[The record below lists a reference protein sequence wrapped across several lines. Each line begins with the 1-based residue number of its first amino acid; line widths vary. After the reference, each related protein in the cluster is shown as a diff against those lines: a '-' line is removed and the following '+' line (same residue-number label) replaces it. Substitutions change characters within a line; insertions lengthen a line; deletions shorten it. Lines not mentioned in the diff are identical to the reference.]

1 MPLPMSRRAFAGTL
15 GAAAGVAFLDTP
27 LVGRVAEA
35 ATQRPRPADAVILSS
50 NENPY
55 GPSPKALEAAAKAA
69 ANRYPDALEDAAREA
84 IAKHHG
90 VAADQVLLGCGSSE
104 ILQMAD
110 EAFSGPGKN
119 VVAAEPTFEAV
130 LAYAKVVRADGIKV
144 PLTPDFRHDLPKMAA
159 ACDAS
164 TGLVY
169 VCNPNNPTA
178 TIVTGDEMA
187 AFAAAVP
194 PTATILVDE
203 AYHHFV
209 EDPRYRSSLE
219 LIAKHPNVVVARTF
233 SKIYG
238 MAGMRL
244 GYAVGSKETIAAMAP
259 HASWSNANAGVL
271 AAAGR
276 EPRGSRARPAPA
288 EAPERHAEVARLG
301 AHEAGLP
308 DDAVRGELRDGGRG
322 RRRRA
327 VHPGVPGEED
337 PRRPEVPV
345 APELAAR
352 HGRKAW
358 RGRGVPRRAARGRAG
373 ALAGRLIPISA
384 LRRRTACCAGGCT
397 ARPCACRRR

>member
-15 GAAAGVAFLDTP
+15 GAAAGVALLDTP
-27 LVGRVAEA
+27 LARRVAEA
-35 ATQRPRPADAVILSS
+35 ATKRPRPTDAVILSS

-55 GPSPKALEAAAKAA
+55 GPSPKALEAAASAA
-69 ANRYPDALEDAAREA
+69 ANRYPDGLEEEAREA

-90 VAADQVLLGCGSSE
+90 VAVEQVLLGCGSSE

-110 EAFSGPGKN
+110 DAFSGPGRK

-130 LAYAKVVRADGIKV
+130 LAYAKVARADGIRI

-187 AFAAAVP
+187 AFASKVP
-194 PTATILVDE
+194 ASVTILVDE

-219 LIAKHPNVVVARTF
+219 LVGKRSNVVVARTF

-244 GYAVGSKETIAAMAP
+244 GYAVSSKETIAAMAP
-259 HASWSNANAGVL
+259 YASWADTNAAVL
-271 AAAGR
+271 AAAAASLADPDLV
-276 EPRGSRARPAPA
+276 PRQRKLLNDTRTWLVSELTKLGFRTMPSEANFVMVNVGGDVAPVIQAFRARKILVGRKFPSLPDWLRVTVGQREEVAAFLAALPEIVPAP
-288 EAPERHAEVARLG
+288 VA
-301 AHEAGLP
+301 
-308 DDAVRGELRDGGRG
+308 
-322 RRRRA
+322 
-327 VHPGVPGEED
+327 
-337 PRRPEVPV
+337 
-345 APELAAR
+345 AA
-352 HGRKAW
+352 
-358 RGRGVPRRAARGRAG
+358 
-373 ALAGRLIPISA
+373 
-384 LRRRTACCAGGCT
+384 
-397 ARPCACRRR
+397 

>member
-15 GAAAGVAFLDTP
+15 GAAAGVAILDTP
-27 LVGRVAEA
+27 LVRRAAEA
-35 ATQRPRPADAVILSS
+35 ATRRARPSDAVILSS

-69 ANRYPDALEDAAREA
+69 ANRYPDALEEEARDA

-90 VAADQVLLGCGSSE
+90 VAVEQVLLGCGSSE

-110 EAFSGPGKN
+110 EAFCGPGKK

-130 LAYAKVVRADGIKV
+130 LAYAKVVSAEGIKV

-187 AFAAAVP
+187 AFATKVP
-194 PTATILVDE
+194 ASATILVDE

-209 EDPRYRSSLE
+209 EDPRYRSSLD
-219 LIAKHPNVVVARTF
+219 LVGRHPNVVVARTF

-244 GYAVGSKETIAAMAP
+244 GYAVGSKETVAAMAAY
-259 HASWSNANAGVL
+259 ASWSNTNAAVL
-271 AAAGR
+271 AAAAASLADPDLVPRQRKLLNDTRKWLVSELTKKGLRTMPSEANFVMVDVGGDVTPVIQAFRAKKILVGR
-276 EPRGSRARPAPA
+276 KFPSLPNWLRVTIGKRDEVAAFLAVLPEIVPAPA
-288 EAPERHAEVARLG
+288 
-301 AHEAGLP
+301 
-308 DDAVRGELRDGGRG
+308 
-322 RRRRA
+322 
-327 VHPGVPGEED
+327 
-337 PRRPEVPV
+337 
-345 APELAAR
+345 
-352 HGRKAW
+352 
-358 RGRGVPRRAARGRAG
+358 RAA
-373 ALAGRLIPISA
+373 
-384 LRRRTACCAGGCT
+384 
-397 ARPCACRRR
+397 

>member
-1 MPLPMSRRAFAGTL
+1 VRDDAARFDEEVLMPLPMSRRAFAGTL
-15 GAAAGVAFLDTP
+15 GATAGAALLDTP
-27 LVGRVAEA
+27 LVRRAAAA
-35 ATQRPRPADAVILSS
+35 ATKRARPADAVILSS

-55 GPSPKALEAAAKAA
+55 GPSARALEAAAHAA
-69 ANRYPDALEDAAREA
+69 ANRYPDVLENAAIDA

-110 EAFSGPGKN
+110 EAFSGPDRK

-130 LAYAKVVRADGIKV
+130 LAYAKVVRADGIKI
-144 PLTPDFRHDLPKMAA
+144 PLTPDFRHDLAAMAA

-187 AFAAAVP
+187 AFAAKVP
-194 PTATILVDE
+194 ASATILVDE

-219 LIAKHPNVVVARTF
+219 LIGKHANVVVARTF

-244 GYAVGSKETIAAMAP
+244 GYAVSSKETIAAMAP
-259 HASWSNANAGVL
+259 RASWADTNAAVL
-271 AAAGR
+271 AAAAASLADPELVPRQRKLLNDTRKWLVATLAKQGYRTMPSEANFVMVDVGGDVTPVIHAFREKKILVGR
-276 EPRGSRARPAPA
+276 KFPSLPNWLRVTVGKRDEVAAFLAALPEIVPAPA
-288 EAPERHAEVARLG
+288 Q
-301 AHEAGLP
+301 
-308 DDAVRGELRDGGRG
+308 
-322 RRRRA
+322 
-327 VHPGVPGEED
+327 
-337 PRRPEVPV
+337 
-345 APELAAR
+345 AA
-352 HGRKAW
+352 
-358 RGRGVPRRAARGRAG
+358 
-373 ALAGRLIPISA
+373 
-384 LRRRTACCAGGCT
+384 
-397 ARPCACRRR
+397 

>member
-27 LVGRVAEA
+27 LASRVAEA
-35 ATQRPRPADAVILSS
+35 AAKRPRPADAVILSS

-55 GPSPKALEAAAKAA
+55 GPSAKALESAAKAA
-69 ANRYPDALEDAAREA
+69 ANRYPDGLEEEAREA

-110 EAFSGPGKN
+110 EAFSGPGRR

-130 LAYAKVVRADGIKV
+130 LAYARVVRADGIKV
-144 PLTPDFRHDLPKMAA
+144 PLTADFRHDLPKMAA
-159 ACDAS
+159 ACDTS

-194 PTATILVDE
+194 ATAAILVDE

-209 EDPRYRSSLE
+209 EDARYRSSLE
-219 LIAKHPNVVVARTF
+219 LIGRHPNVVVARTF

-238 MAGMRL
+238 MAGLRL
-244 GYAVGSKETIAAMAP
+244 GYAVSSKETIATMAP
-259 HASWSNANAGVL
+259 FASWSNTNAAVL
-271 AAAGR
+271 AAAAASLADPDLVPRQRKLLNDTRKWLVGELTKRGFRTMPSEANFVMVDVGTDVAPVIQAFRAKKILVGR
-276 EPRGSRARPAPA
+276 KFPSLPNWLRVTVGRREEVSAFLAALPEIVAAPA
-288 EAPERHAEVARLG
+288 
-301 AHEAGLP
+301 
-308 DDAVRGELRDGGRG
+308 
-322 RRRRA
+322 
-327 VHPGVPGEED
+327 
-337 PRRPEVPV
+337 
-345 APELAAR
+345 AA
-352 HGRKAW
+352 A
-358 RGRGVPRRAARGRAG
+358 
-373 ALAGRLIPISA
+373 
-384 LRRRTACCAGGCT
+384 
-397 ARPCACRRR
+397 